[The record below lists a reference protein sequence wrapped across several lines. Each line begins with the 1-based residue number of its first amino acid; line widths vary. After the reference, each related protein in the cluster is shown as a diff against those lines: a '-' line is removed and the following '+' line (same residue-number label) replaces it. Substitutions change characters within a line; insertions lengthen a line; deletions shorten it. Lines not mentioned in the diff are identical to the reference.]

1 MLNVLKAFLAIVA
14 VSAIGYQL
22 AQIGDRL
29 YNGLPPA
36 PSPKDQVVKAISQTP
51 LENSEGTEDFPLQS
65 DGVME
70 PLVETFLQLDSSE
83 GAFSLERKLA
93 TLDLTQL
100 EDFYIEALSFDLQS
114 HRALEAAGLALQAIA
129 TEDPAKALELLYS
142 LSPAEKRR
150 LSTELSIGWARTDP
164 LGAWDWI
171 DSAWVEPSGAYI
183 DRQLQN
189 SLFRETLD
197 VVLQDHEDYQMAAN
211 LLGSVVEPD
220 LKLELADLIAFHV
233 VSKNPAEALERMRFQ
248 SDELLDSAIMDAVI
262 EEWAQRDSIGAM
274 AWTLENQSHVTSAG
288 TKGIA
293 KDLILSGARN
303 GLIDFHANLESQ
315 YKRDAV
321 ASEGA
326 RLLARREPIESIAWL
341 AAIESAGDRYQAYY
355 DSLYEIGHDDF
366 ESSVEFAELASSVA
380 NLERETAFF
389 EALQS
394 WTLVDPEK
402 VKTYLDS
409 SDDFV
414 DSLRFAQ
421 LRSGL
426 E

>member
-1 MLNVLKAFLAIVA
+1 MLNVLKAFLAIAV

-22 AQIGDRL
+22 AQVGDWL
-29 YNGLPPA
+29 YNGRPPA
-36 PSPKDQVVKAISQTP
+36 PEAEVVEAVSQTLP
-51 LENSEGTEDFPLQS
+51 ENELERMANAPYQR
-65 DGVME
+65 DGVMK
-70 PLVETFLQLDSSE
+70 PLVETFLEAGTSE

-93 TLDLTQL
+93 ALDLGQL

-114 HRALEAAGLALQAIA
+114 YRAIEAAGLALEAIA
-129 TEDPAKALELLYS
+129 AEDPATALELLYS
-142 LSPAEKRR
+142 LSPAEKAQ
-150 LSTELSIGWARTDP
+150 LSTKLSMGWAQVDP
-164 LGAWDWI
+164 LAAWDWI
-171 DSAWVEPSGAYI
+171 DSAWVDPSGAYI

-274 AWTLENQSHVTSAG
+274 EWTLENQRQVTSAG
-288 TKGIA
+288 AKEIA
-293 KDLILSGARN
+293 KDLILNGARS
-303 GLIDFHANLESQ
+303 GLTDFHANLESQ

-326 RLLARREPIESIAWL
+326 RLLARREPIEAIAWL
-341 AAIESAGDRYQAYY
+341 AAIESTGDRYQAYY

-366 ESSVEFAELASSVA
+366 ESSVEFADLASSVA
-380 NLERETAFF
+380 NLERETALY

-394 WTLVDPEK
+394 WTLVDPER

-414 DSLRFAQ
+414 DSLRLAQ

-426 E
+426 

>member
-1 MLNVLKAFLAIVA
+1 MLNVLKAFLAIVV
-14 VSAIGYQL
+14 VSAIGYHL
-22 AQIGDRL
+22 AQIVDWL
-29 YNGLPPA
+29 YNGPQSIPGNRVA
-36 PSPKDQVVKAISQTP
+36 ESASQTP
-51 LENSEGTEDFPLQS
+51 VESQAETEGEPLRR

-70 PLVETFLQLDSSE
+70 PLVETFLQADLLE
-83 GAFSLERKLA
+83 GEFSLERKLA
-93 TLDLTQL
+93 TLDYSQL
-100 EDFYIEALSFDLQS
+100 EDFYIEALSFDLKS
-114 HRALEAAGLALQAIA
+114 AKAYEAAGLALQKIA
-129 TEDPAKALELLYS
+129 TQYPAKALELLYT
-142 LSPAEKRR
+142 LTPGEKER
-150 LSTELSIGWARTDP
+150 LSTELAVGWARTDP
-164 LGAWDWI
+164 HSTWDWI
-171 DSAWVEPSGAYI
+171 DSAWMDSSGAYI

-189 SLFRETLD
+189 GLFRETLN
-197 VVLQDHEDYQMAAN
+197 VVLEEHEDYQMAAGM
-211 LLGSVVEPD
+211 LASVVEPD

-248 SDELLDSAIMDAVI
+248 SDDLLDSAIMDAVI

-274 AWTLENQSHVTSAG
+274 EWTLANQRQVTRVGA
-288 TKGIA
+288 KEIA
-293 KDLILSGARN
+293 KDLLLNGVRD
-303 GLIDFHANLESQ
+303 GLIDFHANLQSQ

-341 AAIESAGDRYQAYY
+341 AAIESIGDRYQAYY

-366 ESSVEFAELASSVA
+366 ESAVEFAELANSVA
-380 NLERETAFF
+380 NLDRETAYF

-394 WTLVDPEK
+394 WTLVDPERVK
-402 VKTYLDS
+402 VYLDS

>member
-1 MLNVLKAFLAIVA
+1 
-14 VSAIGYQL
+14 
-22 AQIGDRL
+22 
-29 YNGLPPA
+29 
-36 PSPKDQVVKAISQTP
+36 
-51 LENSEGTEDFPLQS
+51 
-65 DGVME
+65 
-70 PLVETFLQLDSSE
+70 
-83 GAFSLERKLA
+83 
-93 TLDLTQL
+93 
-100 EDFYIEALSFDLQS
+100 
-114 HRALEAAGLALQAIA
+114 LEAIA
-129 TEDPAKALELLYS
+129 AQDPARALELLHS
-142 LSPAEKRR
+142 LSPAEKAR
-150 LSTELSIGWARTDP
+150 LSTKLSIGWARTDP

-171 DSAWVEPSGAYI
+171 DSAWVDPSGAYI

-189 SLFRETLD
+189 SLFRGTLD

-274 AWTLENQSHVTSAG
+274 EWTLENQRQVTSAG
-288 TKGIA
+288 AKVIA
-293 KDLILSGARN
+293 KDLILNGARN
-303 GLIDFHANLESQ
+303 GLNDFHANLESQ

-326 RLLARREPIESIAWL
+326 RLLARREPIEAIAWL
-341 AAIESAGDRYQAYY
+341 AAIESTGDRYQAYY

-389 EALQS
+389 EAMQS
-394 WTLVDPEK
+394 WTLVDPER

-421 LRSGL
+421 LRSRL

>member
-1 MLNVLKAFLAIVA
+1 MFNVLRALLAIAVA
-14 VSAIGYQL
+14 SAIGYQL

-29 YNGLPPA
+29 YNGPPSIPRNRMA
-36 PSPKDQVVKAISQTP
+36 ESVSQTQTESKAETKVELP
-51 LENSEGTEDFPLQS
+51 LR

-70 PLVETFLQLDSSE
+70 PLVETFLEAGLVE
-83 GAFSLERKLA
+83 GEFSLERKLA
-93 TLDLTQL
+93 TLDFSQL
-100 EDFYIEALSFDLQS
+100 EDFYIEALSFDLES
-114 HRALEAAGLALQAIA
+114 AKAYEAAGLALRKIA
-129 TEDPAKALELLYS
+129 TQDPGKALELLFA
-142 LSPAEKRR
+142 LSPAEKER
-150 LSTELSIGWARTDP
+150 LSRELAIGWARADP
-164 LGAWDWI
+164 LSTWDWI
-171 DSAWVEPSGAYI
+171 DAAWVDQSGAYI

-197 VVLQDHEDYQMAAN
+197 VVLEGHEDYQMAAN
-211 LLGSVVEPD
+211 MLASVVEPN

-233 VSKNPAEALERMRFQ
+233 VSRNPAEALERMRFE
-248 SDELLDSAIMDAVI
+248 SDDLLDSAIMDAVI

-274 AWTLENQSHVTSAG
+274 EWTLANQRQVTSAG
-288 TKGIA
+288 AKEIA
-293 KDLILSGARN
+293 KDLLLNGVRD
-303 GLIDFHANLESQ
+303 GLIDFHANLQSQ

-326 RLLARREPIESIAWL
+326 RLLARREPIESISWL
-341 AAIESAGDRYQAYY
+341 AAIEFTGDRYQAYY

-366 ESSVEFAELASSVA
+366 ESSVEFAELANSVA
-380 NLERETAFF
+380 NLDRETAFF

-394 WTLVDPEK
+394 WTLVDPERLK
-402 VKTYLDS
+402 VYLDS
-409 SDDFV
+409 SDDFE

>member
-1 MLNVLKAFLAIVA
+1 MFNVLRALLAIAVA
-14 VSAIGYQL
+14 SAIGYQL

-29 YNGLPPA
+29 YNGPPSIPRNRVA
-36 PSPKDQVVKAISQTP
+36 ESVSQTQ
-51 LENSEGTEDFPLQS
+51 TESKAETEVEPFLR

-70 PLVETFLQLDSSE
+70 PLVETFLEAGLVE
-83 GAFSLERKLA
+83 GEFSLERKLA
-93 TLDLTQL
+93 TLDFSQL

-114 HRALEAAGLALQAIA
+114 AKAYEAAGLALQKIA
-129 TEDPAKALELLYS
+129 TQDPVKALELLFA
-142 LSPAEKRR
+142 LSPAEKER
-150 LSTELSIGWARTDP
+150 LSTELAIGWARTDP
-164 LGAWDWI
+164 LSTWDWI
-171 DSAWVEPSGAYI
+171 DAAWVDPSGAYI

-197 VVLQDHEDYQMAAN
+197 VVLEGHEDYQMAAN
-211 LLGSVVEPD
+211 LLASIVEPN

-248 SDELLDSAIMDAVI
+248 SDDLLDSAIMDAVI

-274 AWTLENQSHVTSAG
+274 EWTLANQRQVTSAG
-288 TKGIA
+288 AKEIA
-293 KDLILSGARN
+293 KDLLLNGVRD
-303 GLIDFHANLESQ
+303 GLIDFHANLQSQ

-326 RLLARREPIESIAWL
+326 RLLARREPIESISWL
-341 AAIESAGDRYQAYY
+341 TAIEFTGDRYQAYY

-366 ESSVEFAELASSVA
+366 ESSVEFAELANSVA
-380 NLERETAFF
+380 NLDRETAFF

-394 WTLVDPEK
+394 WTLVDPERVK
-402 VKTYLDS
+402 VYLDS

-414 DSLRFAQ
+414 GSLRFAQ

>member
-1 MLNVLKAFLAIVA
+1 VLNLLKAFLAIAV
-14 VSAIGYQL
+14 VSAVGYQL

-29 YNGLPPA
+29 YNGRPPA
-36 PSPKDQVVKAISQTP
+36 LKDQVVKANSQTSQETKREAEAAP
-51 LENSEGTEDFPLQS
+51 AQR

-70 PLVETFLQLDSSE
+70 PLVETFLEAGSPE

-93 TLDLTQL
+93 ALDLAQL

-114 HRALEAAGLALQAIA
+114 YLAIEGAGLALEAIA
-129 TEDPAKALELLYS
+129 AQDPARALELLYS
-142 LSPAEKRR
+142 LSPAEKAR
-150 LSTELSIGWARTDP
+150 LSTKLSIGWARTDP

-171 DSAWVEPSGAYI
+171 DSAWVDPSGAYI

-189 SLFRETLD
+189 SLFRGTLD

-274 AWTLENQSHVTSAG
+274 EWTLENQRQVTSAG
-288 TKGIA
+288 AKVIA
-293 KDLILSGARN
+293 NDLILNGSRN
-303 GLIDFHANLESQ
+303 GLNDFHANLESQ

-326 RLLARREPIESIAWL
+326 RLLARREQIEAIAWL
-341 AAIESAGDRYQAYY
+341 AAIESTGDRYQAYY

-389 EALQS
+389 EAMQS
-394 WTLVDPEK
+394 WTLVDPER

-421 LRSGL
+421 LRSRL

>member
-1 MLNVLKAFLAIVA
+1 MLNVLKSFLAIVV

-22 AQIGDRL
+22 AQIVDRL
-29 YNGLPPA
+29 YNG
-36 PSPKDQVVKAISQTP
+36 PSSIPGNRASQTP
-51 LENSEGTEDFPLQS
+51 AESQAEREDEPLRR

-70 PLVETFLQLDSSE
+70 PLVVTFLEADLLE
-83 GAFSLERKLA
+83 GEFSLERKLA
-93 TLDLTQL
+93 TLDYSQL

-114 HRALEAAGLALQAIA
+114 AKAYEAAGLALQKIA
-129 TEDPAKALELLYS
+129 TQDAAKALGLLYT
-142 LSPAEKRR
+142 LTPAEKER
-150 LSTELSIGWARTDP
+150 LSTELAVGWARADP
-164 LGAWDWI
+164 NSTWDWI
-171 DSAWVEPSGAYI
+171 DSAWLDSSGAYI

-189 SLFRETLD
+189 GLFRETLD
-197 VVLQDHEDYQMAAN
+197 VVLEEHEDYQMAAGM
-211 LLGSVVEPD
+211 LASVVEPD

-248 SDELLDSAIMDAVI
+248 SDDLLDSAIMDAVI

-274 AWTLENQSHVTSAG
+274 EWTLANQRQVTSVGA
-288 TKGIA
+288 KEIA
-293 KDLILSGARN
+293 KDLLLNGVRD
-303 GLIDFHANLESQ
+303 GLIDFHANLQSQ
-315 YKRDAV
+315 YKRDSV

-341 AAIESAGDRYQAYY
+341 AAIESTRDRYQAYY

-366 ESSVEFAELASSVA
+366 ESTVEFAELANSVA
-380 NLERETAFF
+380 NLDRETAYF

-394 WTLVDPEK
+394 WTLVDPERVK
-402 VKTYLDS
+402 VYLDS